1 MNETQLNSQRPWI
14 IRHRFIFLLVMLLSM
29 LAIAP
34 FLANFIHLRF
44 LFNIFLSAVL
54 IAAVYALSQKIW
66 HLAIAAVLAIPM
78 LVSVWSGFFM
88 RSDALFVIGRI
99 CGISFIGF
107 TIFHILSHIFKQQE
121 VTKDTIAGATAT
133 YLLLALLWAFVYAV
147 LDRLQP
153 DSFAISAAGS
163 PLGEGR
169 DIFIYYSFV
178 TITTLGYGDITPVS
192 YLASSMAAL
201 EAVVGQLYLVILV
214 SWLVGM
220 YVSKKSKSP

>member
-1 MNETQLNSQRPWI
+1 
-14 IRHRFIFLLVMLLSM
+14 MLLSM
-29 LAIAP
+29 LAVAP

-54 IAAVYALSQKIW
+54 ISAVYALSQKIW

-78 LVSVWSGFFM
+78 LVSIWSGYFV
-88 RSDALFVIGRI
+88 RSDALFLLGRI

-121 VTKDTIAGATAT
+121 VTKDTIAGATAV
-133 YLLLALLWAFVYAV
+133 YLLLALMWAFVYAV

-153 DSFAISAAGS
+153 NSFAISAAAS
-163 PLGEGR
+163 PLRQR
-169 DIFIYYSFV
+169 DIFIYYSLV

-192 YLASSMAAL
+192 YLASSIAAL
-201 EAVVGQLYLVILV
+201 EAVVGQLYLVVLV

-220 YVSKKSKSP
+220 YVSKKSKSL

>member
-1 MNETQLNSQRPWI
+1 MTGAQINTHRSW
-14 IRHRFIFLLVMLLSM
+14 IRHRFIFLLVMLLSL
-29 LAIAP
+29 LAVAP

-54 IAAVYALSQKIW
+54 VSAVYALSQKIW

-78 LVSVWSGFFM
+78 LVSIWFGYVAQ
-88 RSDALFVIGRI
+88 SDTVFLIGRI

-121 VTKDTIAGATAT
+121 VTKDTIAGATAV
-133 YLLLALLWAFVYAV
+133 YLLLALMWAFVYAI

-153 DSFAISAAGS
+153 DSFAISAAGAFF
-163 PLGEGR
+163 GGR
-169 DIFIYYSFV
+169 DIFLYYSLV

-192 YLASSMAAL
+192 YLAGSMAVL
-201 EAVVGQLYLVILV
+201 EAVVGQLYLVVLV

-220 YVSKKSKSP
+220 YVSKRSRSL

>member
-1 MNETQLNSQRPWI
+1 MTGAQINTHRSW
-14 IRHRFIFLLVMLLSM
+14 IRHRFIFLLVMLLSL
-29 LAIAP
+29 LAVAP

-44 LFNIFLSAVL
+44 LLNIFLSAVL
-54 IAAVYALSQKIW
+54 VSAVYALSQKIW

-78 LVSVWSGFFM
+78 LVSIWFGYVAQ
-88 RSDALFVIGRI
+88 SDTVFLIGRI

-121 VTKDTIAGATAT
+121 VTKDTIAGATAV
-133 YLLLALLWAFVYAV
+133 YLLLALMWAFVYAI

-153 DSFAISAAGS
+153 DSFAISAAGAFF
-163 PLGEGR
+163 GGR
-169 DIFIYYSFV
+169 DIFLYYSLV

-192 YLASSMAAL
+192 YLAGSMAVL
-201 EAVVGQLYLVILV
+201 EAVVGQLYLVVLV

-220 YVSKKSKSP
+220 YVSKRSRSL

>member
-1 MNETQLNSQRPWI
+1 MNDAQLNSHRSW
-14 IRHRFIFLLVMLLSM
+14 IRHRFIFLVVMLLSM
-29 LAIAP
+29 LAVAP
-34 FLANFIHLRF
+34 LLANFIHLRF

-54 IAAVYALSQKIW
+54 ISAVYALSQKIW

-78 LVSVWSGFFM
+78 LVSIWSGFFL
-88 RSDALFVIGRI
+88 RSDALFLIGRI

-107 TIFHILSHIFKQQE
+107 TIFHILSNIFKEQE
-121 VTKDTIAGATAT
+121 VTKDTIAGATAV
-133 YLLLALLWAFVYAV
+133 YLLLALMWAFLYAV

-153 DSFAISAAGS
+153 NSFAISAAAS
-163 PLGEGR
+163 PLEGR
-169 DIFIYYSFV
+169 DIFIYYSLV